1 MKETLESI
9 VAKHIEQIHRE
20 AEVEEYLLG
29 NKITKTSDPITEIN
43 VCLGI
48 YWMFSLLIHL
58 RYTPALALDLVNR
71 ILQGGIEFYQ
81 QFETKKLERT
91 QEIKE
96 EVVEQT
102 KELMKKDLVI
112 YHMKKTKEGINA
124 EIESHNID
132 KQTYCFTDITST
144 ESKSIH

>member
-1 MKETLESI
+1 
-9 VAKHIEQIHRE
+9 
-20 AEVEEYLLG
+20 LL
-29 NKITKTSDPITEIN
+29 
-43 VCLGI
+43 
-48 YWMFSLLIHL
+48 
-58 RYTPALALDLVNR
+58 
-71 ILQGGIEFYQ
+71 IEFYQ

-91 QEIKE
+91 QGIKE

-102 KELMKKDLVI
+102 KELMKKDLTI
-112 YHMKKTKEGINA
+112 YHMKKTKEGINT